1 MSHAKIALHR
11 SAAGFWGGHQD
22 ARVIGSLAALI
33 AAALLMV
40 AAAVYL
46 GSLRQDR
53 LQVASEQRIVALAV
67 ENLKKAV
74 ATNARDYAWWNEA
87 VEHLTLKLDE
97 AWAEINIGPY
107 VHATFGYEV
116 AVVVAS
122 GGRPLIG
129 WLDGVKASDDALAA
143 LIPTLA
149 DLIAETRRRSG
160 SPPEPAAGIVAEHS
174 SLLVAA
180 ASPIVPQPDFQRTVP
195 PGPPALLVFVKRL
208 DQPFLARL
216 GQSFGLEDLTD
227 TASKRSD

>member
-67 ENLKKAV
+67 ENLKEAV

-87 VEHLTLKLDE
+87 VEHLTLELDE

-107 VHATFGYEV
+107 VHATFGYEA

-122 GGRPLIG
+122 DGRPLIG

-143 LIPTLA
+143 LIPVLA

-160 SPPEPAAGIVAEHS
+160 SPPEPTAGIVAEHS
-174 SLLVAA
+174 SRSCR
-180 ASPIVPQPDFQRTVP
+180 SPTSSAPYHR
-195 PGPPALLVFVKRL
+195 ALLPCLSSPSGWISHSSPSWGRAL
-208 DQPFLARL
+208 GSSILALRPQAPIL
-216 GQSFGLEDLTD
+216 MSRPMLI
-227 TASKRSD
+227 